1 MVVKAERLLA
11 VGGIFGMVQ
20 VNHDH
25 LRCLGIAG
33 DERIDKRL
41 CHPINVL
48 GRDGILQARERRPTG
63 QVHRLIQRTTLH
75 AEREQRI
82 AAPRIGVVAIFVS
95 AADLNGA
102 LGDPVTQGR
111 GDVGGVALI
120 VDGLGETLGQT
131 DLPVDAAQDQGAD
144 VRRHRPAVNVGA
156 DA

>member
-1 MVVKAERLLA
+1 MAVKAERLLA
-11 VGGIFGMVQ
+11 VGRILGVVQ
-20 VNHDH
+20 IDHD
-25 LRCLGIAG
+25 RLGVAG
-33 DERIDKRL
+33 NERIDEGG
-41 CHPINVL
+41 CHPVDVL
-48 GRDGILQARERRPTG
+48 GRDGIRQARERRPTG
-63 QVHRLIQRTTLH
+63 PVHRLIQRAALH
-75 AEREQRI
+75 PELEPRI

-111 GDVGGVALI
+111 GDVGGVALL